1 MAPSRTLHL
10 HTYKV
15 TKLIAAGIIRLQQIM
30 IASFIGGKTI
40 FPASD
45 GDTTTQV
52 GFFPKEN

>member
-1 MAPSRTLHL
+1 
-10 HTYKV
+10 
-15 TKLIAAGIIRLQQIM
+15 M